1 MFNFI
6 KKSGIYILWLVLFA
20 IVFFGGVAVGFNS
33 MPEIEKIENIFN
45 KETEKSPETD
55 FAPFWKTWNV
65 LREKYASENGFDDQ
79 KMVWG
84 AISGMVNSLGDPYT
98 TFFPPVEKK
107 NFESDVKGSFEG
119 VGMEIGIRKNIL
131 TVIAPLKGSPAER
144 AGIST
149 GDKILKIDDKETIDM
164 MVDEAVKLIRGEK
177 GTVVMLTVL
186 KEEEEE
192 PREISITRDVISIPV
207 VETEVRGNK
216 IFVIK
221 LYSFSENS
229 PEAMRKALREMI
241 NSGSE
246 KLILD
251 LRSNPGGYLEA
262 SVDIAS
268 WFLPLGKVVAKEK
281 FTDGREVLY
290 KSKGY
295 DVFNNLKMAILV
307 NQGSAS
313 ASEILAGALHEHN
326 KATLI
331 GEKTFGKGSVQEL
344 VNITPDTALKVTIAR
359 WLTPN
364 GLSISKEGLAPDI
377 EVKMDKKDIEE
388 KRDPQM
394 DKAIEVLLK

>member
-6 KKSGIYILWLVLFA
+6 KKSGAYILGFTLLA
-20 IVFFGGVAVGFNS
+20 GAFFGGIAVGYNS
-33 MPEIEKIENIFN
+33 RPEIEKIKNVAN
-45 KETEKSPETD
+45 KETRKSPETD

-107 NFESDVKGSFEG
+107 DFESSVKGSFEG
-119 VGMEIGIRKNIL
+119 VGMEIGVRKNIL
-131 TVIAPLKGSPAER
+131 TVIAPLKGSPAEKS
-144 AGIST
+144 GISA
-149 GDKILKIDDKETIDM
+149 GDRILKIDDKETVDM

-177 GTVVMLTVL
+177 GTTVHLTIL
-186 KEEEEE
+186 KEDEEE
-192 PREISITRDVISIPV
+192 PREISITRDVINIPV
-207 VETEVRGNK
+207 IETEVKDNK

-229 PEAMRKALREMI
+229 PEAMRRALREMV
-241 NSGSE
+241 NSGND

-268 WFLPLGKVVAKEK
+268 WFLPIGKVVAREK
-281 FTDGREVLY
+281 FTDGKEILY
-290 KSKGY
+290 RSKGY
-295 DVFNNLKMAILV
+295 DIFNNLKMAILI

-344 VNITPDTALKVTIAR
+344 VNITSDTALKVTIAR

-364 GLSISKEGLAPDI
+364 GLSISKEGLPPDI
-377 EVKMDKKDIEE
+377 EVKMEKKDIEE
-388 KRDPQM
+388 NRDPQM
-394 DKAIEVLLK
+394 DKAVEILSK

>member
-6 KKSGIYILWLVLFA
+6 KKSGIYILGFVLFA
-20 IVFFGGVAVGFNS
+20 GVFFSGIAVGYNS
-33 MPEIEKIENIFN
+33 RPEIEKIKNIAN
-45 KETEKSPETD
+45 KETGKNPETD
-55 FAPFWKTWNV
+55 FASFWKTWNV

-119 VGMEIGIRKNIL
+119 VGMEIGIRKNVL
-131 TVIAPLKGSPAER
+131 TVIAPLKGSPAEQ

-149 GDKILKIDDKETIDM
+149 GDRILKIDDKETIDM
-164 MVDEAVKLIRGEK
+164 TVTEAVEIIRGEK
-177 GTVVMLTVL
+177 GTIVRLIVL
-186 KEEEEE
+186 KEDEEE

-207 VETEVRGNK
+207 IETEIKNNK

-229 PEAMRKALREMI
+229 PEAMRKALREMV
-241 NSGSE
+241 NSGSD

-281 FTDGREVLY
+281 FTDGKEVLY
-290 KSKGY
+290 RSKGY
-295 DVFNNLKMAILV
+295 DVFRNLKMVVLI

-326 KATLI
+326 KTTLI

-344 VNITPDTALKVTIAR
+344 VNITSDTALKVTIAR

-364 GLSISKEGLAPDI
+364 GLSISKEGLKPDI
-377 EVKMDKKDIEE
+377 EVKMEKKDIEE
-388 KRDPQM
+388 NRDPQM
-394 DKAIEVLLK
+394 DKALDVLSK